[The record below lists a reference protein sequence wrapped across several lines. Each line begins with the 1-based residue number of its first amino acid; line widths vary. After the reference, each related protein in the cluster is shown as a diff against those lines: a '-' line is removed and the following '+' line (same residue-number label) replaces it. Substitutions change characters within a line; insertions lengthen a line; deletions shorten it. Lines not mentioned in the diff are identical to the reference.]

1 MNMIEQVVQI
11 TVLGRSFIR
20 DNNPVLTVEEHA
32 HIYICQLSKQ
42 FFGPMFK
49 RQVKINWIC
58 LPNFDNTKIYQ
69 IFESKEKQL
78 QLLKLFCS
86 Y

>member
-1 MNMIEQVVQI
+1 MIEQVVQI

-20 DNNPVLTVEEHA
+20 DNNPVLTVEHA

-58 LPNFDNTKIYQ
+58 LTNFDNTKIYQ
-69 IFESKEKQL
+69 MFESKEKQL